1 MVRAAIG
8 GAGMRELRH
17 LVNDVD
23 RQLEDAVRA
32 KQELDAA
39 QWREQ
44 LRPAAMRRFA
54 ARTVK
59 LRWSRALVKLL
70 IEELHPDD
78 LFTELVGHIGHVQSR
93 RWPQVIAIAVA
104 LRHSWRREGLTSI
117 ARQLHVSLA
126 SDQFHNNGKSGN
138 TRPSRPRLSG
148 SPQACQGFPLRS
160 NPLRGCRP

>member
-1 MVRAAIG
+1 
-8 GAGMRELRH
+8 MRELRH

-23 RQLEDAVRA
+23 RQLEDVVRA

-70 IEELHPDD
+70 IDELHPDD
-78 LFTELVGHIGHVQSR
+78 LFTELVGDLDHVPSR
-93 RWPQVIAIAVA
+93 RWPQLIAIGVA
-104 LRHSWRREGLTSI
+104 LRHSWRRDGLTTI
-117 ARQLHVSLA
+117 ARQLRVSLA
-126 SDQFHNNGKSGN
+126 SDRFNHGQQSDN
-138 TRPSRPRLSG
+138 TRRPSRTRLSG
-148 SPQACQGFPLRS
+148 SSQACQGFPLRS